1 MYPKSAGIDYQPL
14 KGFPKRYWTSLQLKG
29 LRICKLSKLKVRK
42 KSGSLDF
49 NLRFLMLAVGGDENG
64 WPIFFPP
71 TLTGDIFPAL
81 WAAPINSIRLESP
94 DSPKFGGC

>member
-1 MYPKSAGIDYQPL
+1 
-14 KGFPKRYWTSLQLKG
+14 
-29 LRICKLSKLKVRK
+29 
-42 KSGSLDF
+42 
-49 NLRFLMLAVGGDENG
+49 MLAVGGDENG

-71 TLTGDIFPAL
+71 TLTADIFPAL